1 MRYGSSVTCAGS
13 FIVAVPTAS
22 ASQGSHNLFDTIL
35 AAGMILAA
43 LAFVTFIYVR
53 TGTGRLASYELT
65 ARIPNAAGLDLGSDV
80 RIGGVKVGRI
90 SGLSLDQ
97 RRHLAVVQMKVRD
110 DLAIPVD
117 SQLAVEAPLG
127 GSLYLTI
134 RPGHGAAIAPGGS
147 FPSPAP
153 IKRPANAPS
162 S

>member
-1 MRYGSSVTCAGS
+1 
-13 FIVAVPTAS
+13 VAVPTAS
-22 ASQGSHNLFDTIL
+22 ASQGAHNPFDTIL

-43 LAFVTFIYVR
+43 LAFVTFMYVR

-97 RRHLAVVQMKVRD
+97 SRHLAVVHMKERD
-110 DLAIPVD
+110 DLAIPAD
-117 SQLAVEAPLG
+117 SRLVVEAPLG

-153 IKRPANAPS
+153 TKRPANAPS